1 MNINTHNLWD
11 GYSPIERRRFLFHTT
26 IAVCCLP
33 LYYLFPIRFGLLMMP
48 YLLFM
53 GLVPKNEYLLPVILH
68 MLYGSQQRY
77 AFILGC
83 FIYVLIHCFELRRY
97 SLHWLYVFYM
107 ALLPYFL
114 WYFWQKLHMPRFV
127 DGVGQYIGGLFSHLL
142 FSVAFWGAIVVKK
155 TGRPVFRGLV
165 LMSLIL
171 VLLMALIG
179 GGASIDRGDGEGA
192 THTVYSFVCFF
203 AISFLAASCAALF
216 SKRTHGYVF
225 EKFCALI
232 GCVVLALGFFH
243 ITKFPLSF
251 TGLGLALLSIAMVWL
266 VAKCRKKTVLILTP
280 LPLFI
285 ISNVIVL
292 SSNRFVDK
300 YRGLYKNEG
309 EYREMSMTSV
319 DSVLKKL
326 QRKAVDDRASIWAGT
341 IRYIR
346 DDVMRS
352 PIWLKPV
359 PYMEVEMET
368 GAGNKY
374 IAKMVMASH
383 NVMLNLVRNY
393 GFYGGVGLYLVFV
406 WFACRK
412 KNREYLVFPLECPTL
427 SIMAACLAQSII
439 GGHTGH
445 YPTGSIVGPVIFCCY
460 GACWGELRYYYEKKR
475 NYGNQE
481 WLG

>member
-53 GLVPKNEYLLPVILH
+53 GLAPKNEYLLPVILH

-142 FSVAFWGAIVVKK
+142 FSVAFWGAIVIKK

-179 GGASIDRGDGEGA
+179 GGASIDHSDGAGA
-192 THTVYSFVCFF
+192 AHTVHSFVCFF
-203 AISFLAASCAALF
+203 AISFLAASCTALF
-216 SKRTHGYVF
+216 SKRTHGYEL

-232 GCVVLALGFFH
+232 GCVVLALGFFR
-243 ITKFPLSF
+243 ITKLPLSF

-266 VAKCRKKTVLILTP
+266 VAKYRKKIVLSLTP

-300 YRGLYKNEG
+300 YRGLYRNEG
-309 EYREMSMTSV
+309 EYGEMSMTSV

-326 QRKAVDDRASIWAGT
+326 QRKMD
-341 IRYIR
+341 
-346 DDVMRS
+346 
-352 PIWLKPV
+352 
-359 PYMEVEMET
+359 
-368 GAGNKY
+368 
-374 IAKMVMASH
+374 
-383 NVMLNLVRNY
+383 
-393 GFYGGVGLYLVFV
+393 
-406 WFACRK
+406 K
-412 KNREYLVFPLECPTL
+412 K
-427 SIMAACLAQSII
+427 
-439 GGHTGH
+439 
-445 YPTGSIVGPVIFCCY
+445 
-460 GACWGELRYYYEKKR
+460 
-475 NYGNQE
+475 
-481 WLG
+481 